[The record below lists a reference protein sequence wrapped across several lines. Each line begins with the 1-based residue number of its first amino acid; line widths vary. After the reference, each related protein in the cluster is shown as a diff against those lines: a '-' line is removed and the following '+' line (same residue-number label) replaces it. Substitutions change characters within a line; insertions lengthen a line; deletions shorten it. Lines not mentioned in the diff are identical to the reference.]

1 MILHT
6 SVTFTKHEEMR
17 LDRFLAEH
25 FPTSTRTFC
34 QATIEAG
41 NVIVNGRK
49 CGTKSAKLRKGDS
62 LIVLQL
68 AEASENRVQPDDTVN
83 VDVVY
88 EDGELIAVNK
98 PAGQAV
104 HPLLHTE
111 LGTLMNGLVARYPEL
126 AAIGDQPLMAGALHR
141 IDTGTSGLVL
151 VARTQAAFDHL
162 RDQFAKQT
170 VDKIYYALVE
180 GVVKE
185 PGKLVHELV
194 HGPSSQC
201 KMMPLDTWRAD
212 HGKWRAPARIFHAE
226 TFYKPLEQRGNHTL
240 LEVLIRTGVTHQ
252 IRCQLAC
259 AGHPIVNDIWY
270 GAQPVATLNRYLLHA
285 YSATVT
291 RNTDGHPTQTFVA
304 PLNHETW
311 DLGRRDLG

>member
-6 SVTFTKHEEMR
+6 TVTFTKLEEMR

-34 QATIEAG
+34 QAAIEAG

-49 CGTKSAKLRKGDS
+49 CGTKSTKLRKGDT

-68 AEASENRVQPDDTVN
+68 AESSENCVQPDDTVN

-88 EDGELIAVNK
+88 EDAELIAVNK
-98 PAGQAV
+98 PAGKAV
-104 HPLLHTE
+104 HPLVHTE
-111 LGTLMNGLVARYPEL
+111 LGTLMNGLVAHYPEL

-162 RDQFAKQT
+162 REQFAKQT
-170 VDKIYYALVE
+170 VDKVYYALVE

-185 PGKLVHELV
+185 SGKLVHELV

-201 KMMPLDTWRAD
+201 KMMHLDTWRTD

-226 TFYKPLEQRGNHTL
+226 TFYKPIEQRGNNTL

-252 IRCQLAC
+252 IRCQLAT
-259 AGHPIVNDIWY
+259 AGHPIVNDTWY
-270 GAQPVATLNRYLLHA
+270 GAKPVDHLDRYFLHSF
-285 YSATVT
+285 SATVT
-291 RNTDGHPTQTFVA
+291 RSNESLPKQTFIA
-304 PLNHETW
+304 PLNHTTW
-311 DLGRRDLG
+311 DVGRRDLG

>member
-6 SVTFTKHEEMR
+6 TVTFEKADEMR

-34 QATIEAG
+34 QAAIEAG
-41 NVIVNGRK
+41 NIVLNGKK
-49 CGTKSAKLRKGDS
+49 CGTKSTKLRTGDR

-68 AEASENRVQPDDTVN
+68 AEDSDNRVQPDDSVAI
-83 VDVVY
+83 DVVY
-88 EDGELIAVNK
+88 EDAELIAVNK
-98 PAGQAV
+98 PAGQPV
-104 HPLLHTE
+104 HPLTHTE
-111 LGTLMNGLVARYPEL
+111 HGTLMNGMVARYPEL

-170 VDKIYYALVE
+170 VDKIYTAQVQGL
-180 GVVKE
+180 VKE
-185 PGKLVHELV
+185 PGELVQDLV

-201 KMMPLDTWRAD
+201 KMMDLETWRVE
-212 HGKWRAPARIFHAE
+212 HGKWREPARIFHAE
-226 TFYKPLEQRGNHTL
+226 TFYKPIEQRHGCTL

-252 IRCQLAC
+252 IRCQLAG
-259 AGHPIVNDIWY
+259 AGHPIVNDTWY
-270 GAQPVATLNRYLLHA
+270 GANPRPNLNRYLLHA

-291 RNTDGHPTQTFVA
+291 RNTEGNPTQTFTA
-304 PLNHETW
+304 PLDHEIF
-311 DLGRRDLG
+311 